1 MLVLKEAVGAGC
13 SNLKDDV
20 LLVQGLLNQADPK
33 PQPPLKVDGGAG
45 SKTLAALTLFIER
58 EMAFCP
64 VEGVKLQPGSV
75 YWQKLLK
82 PTELPRPS
90 GGAKLAEED
99 FATAAKTLNVEVAA
113 VKAVNDVESGRYGG
127 YFASGRPVILFEA
140 HIFSK
145 HTSHKYDA
153 VLPDISSRKWNKNL
167 YKGGDAEYDRLEKA
181 MAFDRTAALNA
192 ASWGRFQIMG
202 FNYTSAG
209 YTSVD
214 DFVSAMYASEA
225 KQLDA
230 FLAFLRASH
239 LDDELRDKKWAK
251 FAEGYNGKSYA
262 ENQYDVKLKAA
273 YDRYA
278 KAP

>member
-127 YFASGRPVILFEA
+127 YFASGRPLAIIRLCGRLGTGSGGRKAAGSLRKPSAANGLGFWGL
-140 HIFSK
+140 ISRFSF
-145 HTSHKYDA
+145 
-153 VLPDISSRKWNKNL
+153 NL
-167 YKGGDAEYDRLEKA
+167 RL
-181 MAFDRTAALNA
+181 RAA
-192 ASWGRFQIMG
+192 
-202 FNYTSAG
+202 
-209 YTSVD
+209 
-214 DFVSAMYASEA
+214 VSAKNCHCPA
-225 KQLDA
+225 
-230 FLAFLRASH
+230 
-239 LDDELRDKKWAK
+239 
-251 FAEGYNGKSYA
+251 
-262 ENQYDVKLKAA
+262 
-273 YDRYA
+273 
-278 KAP
+278 